1 MLAYFLILN
10 VSFKNSASA
19 PAACK
24 KAWFKSARKQNLG
37 FYSEGNLKGTFGD
50 CLAFQGKR
58 RSLHDLNPS
67 CFILVISKLDTEMS
81 GYL

>member
-1 MLAYFLILN
+1 MCLLKTQLALQQLARRHGSSQHENKIWAFIQKGIL
-10 VSFKNSASA
+10 
-19 PAACK
+19 
-24 KAWFKSARKQNLG
+24 
-37 FYSEGNLKGTFGD
+37 TFGD